1 MRFSRLLSA
10 VSRIDA
16 PQIRPGKHGSDRT
29 KARKRKQFLLN
40 SESLERR
47 EVPATVTWDGG
58 AGSMNFF
65 DAANWNTEK
74 VPGEQDDVVIPVL
87 ANGAGV
93 IVNSDVRVASID
105 AKAPLVISTWMKPG
119 PQGGASQL
127 VSSTITFL
135 GNRASTLKDVVY
147 DVNVAVNAPTQRQI
161 VLQSG
166 PENWSNVTITGRI
179 GTVSDAPST
188 DPRAVGLKL
197 LALRP
202 EGVGARSAPYDT
214 ANFTI
219 EWNATP
225 VGISS
230 VELAAQGSASITLNN
245 RSRFENTTLRAYDGG
260 KILAYFDSIR
270 LSDSSSGTDRGIV
283 IQRGGEIELP
293 YLTKLESPQTGRG
306 QIRLEGTPTSQAAL
320 YTSTTTSYSLANLD
334 VRIGDGSASTTRFGN
349 AVWTSVKRNGAYWT
363 FTPVMIYEMRNVNL
377 VYDQSGTNYGE
388 FRVGKIT
395 DSTIVSRSG
404 MLDFSISSPFGQTDS
419 HVLFQSD
426 SPNAIMIVRGNWIGG
441 KLADN
446 EIVKFEARK
455 RGTVEIRASALE
467 NTDWA
472 TSTGK
477 LQLSATDGVIRL
489 LGREA
494 GKGINV
500 SGVVVDLPES
510 GAIAM
515 DETTFPH
522 FETIRGWDGKT
533 GKLYSNSFWS
543 VSIGRYDPAQ
553 YTETVV
559 NPNGSTSQI
568 VHTSNRFRMADILPS
583 NTISYLIVPDGKNP
597 NDLIE
602 VGTWK
607 PASGVPKAGTN
618 TWTGAGGNFIFDDP
632 INWSGGFV
640 PNQDTD
646 VVIPALPN
654 RAAVQIRGEVTV
666 RSIRSDAPTLIS
678 PRQYSPFES
687 KLGKLTVTGGSSYLS
702 DVIIYEHEQSRLEL
716 IAVGAGTS
724 VEFRGRTACDVAP
737 GKTSLN
743 RYWGES
749 FEVAAKGGAK
759 IKFTNFPQ
767 SGFETLNFHSTDAAS
782 SIEISGID
790 LNSQEAGVKFLASS
804 GGEILLTDLTSF
816 VEPFKYGWSLQFV
829 TEGGT
834 IRLPKLQSVVRGSF
848 RSTGT
853 ATTPGLIDTPSL
865 VSADSLNV
873 QIGDTTN
880 GYAAGWNAPKL
891 ESLIKSTLLH
901 NAAASTLKLPSIKT
915 LEMSNLEARKG
926 FVEITAANGIDL
938 GKYRQDTN
946 WKSTGQLSALT
957 IRTPK
962 IRGQLGQGNYFRIE
976 ATGGGVVNLQTD
988 ELIDDNFGK
997 ESGGL
1002 FLKSATEGVLRAD
1015 AIRTAGTIVEVYRD
1029 GIMAFD
1035 NAIDARFKSLMGD
1048 MGLSGRLYAAK
1059 MVSLTV
1065 DSHFGEKPW
1074 KLLDDPEDIAFSQFD
1089 MKGFFAPNLEYVNSR
1104 YVNIGD
1110 WQPKFPAFRNVT
1122 WDGGAG
1128 TNRWS
1133 DAANWSDDRLPGPN
1147 TTVVIPAQAGWSEI
1161 VVDIGVNVRSVE
1173 SREPLRI
1180 EPVFEFSPIEFKVT
1194 AGASVLHGGI
1204 KMKSAMITTA
1214 NSGTTLDIYG
1224 VTITGNVP
1232 NGDPNAYLANEAVP
1246 ARFAA
1251 TDGSWLF
1258 VHDLT
1263 TVSGIYASLKFE
1275 SKGGGSRLIF
1285 PSLNTI
1291 DLETA
1296 RVSANRTGI
1305 EWIATGRAEIEVPQ
1319 LRTMKADKIK
1329 INIDNSWISSPKL
1342 TGIARADIRVADPT
1356 DDGIR
1361 HADWIFGDLTSLRD
1375 SRIRYVG
1382 ADITASFDRVKNID
1396 GTEIDVTG
1404 SKVYFPAI
1412 DTIPFGNYWDLKEL
1426 FPERMQRFGY
1436 FARGSSALLEIRA
1449 NSMNRAQAYG
1459 IAFEIATND
1468 ALITLNIPAITS
1480 DTPLAPESGTITF
1493 NASGKGVIR
1502 SSATTIS
1509 NVRIRTGGNGAVALD
1524 QVQHGKFVQVDQDPA
1539 APGGRLY
1546 ASNMEL
1552 MTVSNPDWKAYANL
1566 NMIVAPKMRMIN
1578 GNFETVAN
1586 PFPLLES
1593 ITGNILLKHEPG
1605 TPVSQITVFDTPKIG
1620 TIRNLVVRM
1629 EQGVTWPQLKA
1640 QANWSGN
1647 SVSAYRINADGTQT
1661 QLFPGFSDSGGVP
1674 VVMSASMASTQA
1686 PKPAPAAKKPVPVAA
1701 AKPAA
1706 KVKAPAPGKP
1716 AAKPKA
1722 VTKPAPAPKKPIP
1735 VAKPVAKAAARR

>member
-1 MRFSRLLSA
+1 MHLLA
-10 VSRIDA
+10 
-16 PQIRPGKHGSDRT
+16 
-29 KARKRKQFLLN
+29 
-40 SESLERR
+40 ESLESR
-47 EVPATVTWDGG
+47 EVPATITWDGG

-93 IVNSDVRVASID
+93 IVNGDVRVASID

-119 PQGGASQL
+119 PQGVASQM

-147 DVNVAVNAPTQRQI
+147 DVNVAVDAPTQRQI
-161 VLQSG
+161 VLQTG
-166 PENWSNVTITGRI
+166 PENWSSVTITGRI
-179 GTVSDAPST
+179 GTVSDAAPT

-202 EGVGARSAPYDT
+202 DGVGARSAPYDT
-214 ANFTI
+214 ANFLVTDS
-219 EWNATP
+219 A
-225 VGISS
+225 VHFGISS
-230 VELAAQGSASITLNN
+230 LEYAAQGSASIYV
-245 RSRFENTTLRAYDGG
+245 NTRDNPGFVDVTMRAYDGG
-260 KILAYFDSIR
+260 KIFNAVISSIR
-270 LSDSSSGTDRGIV
+270 VSDTSTGTDRGIV
-283 IQRGGEIELP
+283 IRGGGEIELP
-293 YLTKLESPQTGRG
+293 NLYKLESPQTGRS
-306 QIRLEGTPTSQAAL
+306 QIRLEGTPTTQAAF
-320 YTSTTTSYSLANLD
+320 YTSWMQELTNLD

-349 AVWTSVKRNGAYWT
+349 AVWTSVKRNGWIWT
-363 FTPVMIYEMRNVNL
+363 FTPIGIGRMRNVDW

-388 FRVGKIT
+388 FRASEII

-404 MLDFSISSPFGQTDS
+404 MLEFGIGSTSGQIDS
-419 HVLFQSD
+419 NVLFRAD
-426 SPNAIMIVRGNWIGG
+426 GPNAIMILRGTTIGG
-441 KLADN
+441 KLADG
-446 EIVKFEARK
+446 EVMKFEARK
-455 RGTVEIRASALE
+455 RGTVEIRALSLE

-472 TSTGK
+472 TSTGE

-489 LGREA
+489 LGRDA
-494 GKGINV
+494 GKGIAV

-515 DETTFPH
+515 DQTTFPH

-533 GKLYSNSFWS
+533 GKLFSNSFWS
-543 VSIGRYDPAQ
+543 LAIGRYDQAQ
-553 YTETVV
+553 YTETIVE
-559 NPNGSTSQI
+559 PNGTTRQV
-568 VHTSNRFRMADILPS
+568 VHTSNRFRMADIVPS
-583 NTISYLIVPDGKNP
+583 STISYLFVPEGRNP

-607 PASGVPKAGTN
+607 PASGVPQPGTN

-632 INWSGGFV
+632 KNWSGGFV
-640 PNQDTD
+640 PNESTD

-654 RAAVQIRGEVTV
+654 GAAVQIRGDVTL
-666 RSIRSDAPTLIS
+666 RSIRSDAPVNITS
-678 PRQYSPFES
+678 RQYSPYES
-687 KLGKLTVTGGSSYLS
+687 KDGKLTVTGGSSYLT
-702 DVIIYEHEQSRLEL
+702 DVRFFANEQTKMDLTATGS
-716 IAVGAGTS
+716 GTS
-724 VEFRGRTACDVAP
+724 LEIRGRTISEVAP
-737 GKTSLN
+737 GKSAMSS
-743 RYWGES
+743 YWGETLN
-749 FEVAAKGGAK
+749 FLAQGGAR
-759 IKFTNFPQ
+759 IKFPNFLQ
-767 SGFETLNFHSTDAAS
+767 SGFENLNFQATDTAS

-790 LNSQEAGVKFLASS
+790 LNSQKAGVKFLASS
-804 GGEILLTDLTSF
+804 GGEIRFSDLTSF
-816 VEPFKYGWSLQFV
+816 VEPYNYGWSLQFV

-834 IRLPKLQSVVRGSF
+834 IRLPQLQSVTGGSF

-853 ATTPGLIDTPSL
+853 ATSPGLIDTPAL
-865 VSADSLNV
+865 VSAQSLNV

-880 GYAAGWNAPKL
+880 GYAAGWNALKL
-891 ESLIKSTLLH
+891 ESLVKSTLIH

-915 LEMSNLEARKG
+915 LDMSNLEARKG
-926 FVEITAANGIDL
+926 FVEITVANGIDL
-938 GKYRQDTN
+938 GNFRQDTT
-946 WKSTGQLSALT
+946 WSSTGPLSSLS

-962 IRGQLGQGNYFRIE
+962 IRGQLGQGNFFRIE

-988 ELIDDNFGK
+988 ELIDENFGK

-1002 FLKSATEGVLRAD
+1002 FLKAATEGVLRAD
-1015 AIRTAGTIVEVYRD
+1015 AIHTAGTIVQVYRD

-1048 MGLSGRLYAAK
+1048 DSLSGRFYAAK

-1065 DSHFGEKPW
+1065 DSQYGEKPW
-1074 KLLDDPEDIAFSQFD
+1074 KLLDDPEDFAFGGFD
-1089 MKGFFAPNLEYVNSR
+1089 MNGFFAPNLEHVNSR
-1104 YVNIGD
+1104 YVKMGN
-1110 WQPKFPAFRNVT
+1110 WQPKFATFRNVS

-1173 SREPLRI
+1173 SLEPLRI
-1180 EPVFEFSPIEFKVT
+1180 EPVFELAPIEFKVT

-1224 VTITGNVP
+1224 ATITGNVP
-1232 NGDPNAYLANEAVP
+1232 NGMQNSYEANEPVP
-1246 ARFAA
+1246 ARFSA

-1263 TVSGIYASLKFE
+1263 TISGIYAAIRFE

-1296 RVSANRTGI
+1296 RVSANRSKL
-1305 EWIATGRAEIEVPQ
+1305 EWTATGRAEIDVPQ
-1319 LRTMKADKIK
+1319 LRTAKADSIK

-1356 DDGIR
+1356 DDGVR
-1361 HADWIFGDLTSLRD
+1361 HADWIFGDLTSLRN

-1382 ADITASFDRVKNID
+1382 ADITASFDRVTDID

-1404 SKVYFPAI
+1404 SKVYFPAV
-1412 DTIPFGNYWDLKEL
+1412 DTITFGNYWDLKEL

-1436 FARGSSALLEIRA
+1436 FVRGASALLEIRA
-1449 NSMNRAQAYG
+1449 NSLNRPKAYG
-1459 IAFEIATND
+1459 IEFEIDTTD

-1480 DTPLAPESGTITF
+1480 DTPLAPDSGTFTF
-1493 NASGKGVIR
+1493 KASGNGVIR

-1509 NVRIRTGGNGAVALD
+1509 NVRIRTSGNGAVALD
-1524 QVQHGKFVQVDQDPA
+1524 QVQHGKFAQVDQDPA

-1552 MTVSNPDWKAYANL
+1552 MTVSNPDWKANANL
-1566 NMIVAPKMRMIN
+1566 NMIVAPKLRMIN
-1578 GNFETVAN
+1578 GNFESVAN

-1605 TPVSQITVFDTPKIG
+1605 TPVSQITVFDTPRFG

-1629 EQGVTWPQLKA
+1629 EAGVTWPQLKA
-1640 QANWSGN
+1640 QSDWSGN
-1647 SVSAYRINADGTQT
+1647 GVSAYRINADGSQT
-1661 QLFPGFSDSGGVP
+1661 QLFPGFKDSGGQP
-1674 VVMSASMASTQA
+1674 VVMSVSLASVEAPQPAAAQA
-1686 PKPAPAAKKPVPVAA
+1686 KTTPVAVPKAAANAKTVARPKAVAAKPRAVAKPKPVAAKPKSVAVKPAPAPRKAVAV

-1706 KVKAPAPGKP
+1706 K
-1716 AAKPKA
+1716 A
-1722 VTKPAPAPKKPIP
+1722 V
-1735 VAKPVAKAAARR
+1735 ARR